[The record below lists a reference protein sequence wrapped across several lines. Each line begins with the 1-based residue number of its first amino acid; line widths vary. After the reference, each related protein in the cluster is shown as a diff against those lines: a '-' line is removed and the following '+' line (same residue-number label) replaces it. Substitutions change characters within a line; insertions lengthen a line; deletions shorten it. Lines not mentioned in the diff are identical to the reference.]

1 MSYPIYYLEI
11 QVSYRKNKNTNTI
24 KTWAVSKYL
33 TSYEIMSKDAKT
45 MDRLNEEFYDVKYK
59 GERSITIM
67 KVLSSKKVGESL
79 FL

>member
-11 QVSYRKNKNTNTI
+11 QVSYRKNKNTSTI

-45 MDRLNEEFYDVKYK
+45 MDRLNEELYDAKYK

-67 KVLSSKKVGESL
+67 KVLSSKKIGESL